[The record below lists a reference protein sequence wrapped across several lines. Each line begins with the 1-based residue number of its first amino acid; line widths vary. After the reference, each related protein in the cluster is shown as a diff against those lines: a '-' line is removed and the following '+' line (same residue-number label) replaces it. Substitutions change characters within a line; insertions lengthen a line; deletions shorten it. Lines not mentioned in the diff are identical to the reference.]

1 MTPSKWHRCAL
12 FTSIAL
18 LVVPS
23 VLGRLNVI
31 RDDMHASIDD
41 TENRKGQQ
49 DVCGDPIPNRD
60 NPRQIL
66 EYLSNTEDNK
76 KTSEY
81 VEKHPFIVDVENGKL
96 DRTRMTSFI
105 VNYARFLSCFSRS
118 LGSALNAF
126 GSDWPTMERRELVRN
141 LLDFYTARLER
152 IQPLAQAF
160 GIDMKEAL
168 MRFEPDQNAM
178 ILSSHISDIIAHAS
192 DISELS
198 APVEVRLGIEA
209 GLHRRIKAALQ
220 TNAAYKPWNLDAN
233 ALAFFDWDKYIDVDD
248 VKRMNDAIIARA
260 VDEGVIVCML
270 RRRLAQMNNG
280 EVHFWDA
287 ANHIPSAAA

>member
-1 MTPSKWHRCAL
+1 
-12 FTSIAL
+12 
-18 LVVPS
+18 
-23 VLGRLNVI
+23 
-31 RDDMHASIDD
+31 MHASIDD
-41 TENRKGQQ
+41 TENGKGQQ

-76 KTSEY
+76 KTNEY
-81 VEKHPFIVDVENGKL
+81 VKKHPFLVDVENGKL
-96 DRTRMTSFI
+96 DRTRMTNFI
-105 VNYARFLSCFSRS
+105 VNYARFLSCFGRS

-141 LLDFYTARLER
+141 LLEFYSARLEK

-168 MRFEPDQNAM
+168 MRFEPDQNAL
-178 ILSSHISDIIAHAS
+178 ILSSHIADIIAHAS

-198 APVEVRLGIEA
+198 APVEIRLSIEA
-209 GLHRRIKAALQ
+209 GLHRRIKSALQ
-220 TNAAYKPWNLDAN
+220 TNAEYKPWNLDAN
-233 ALAFFDWDKYIDVDD
+233 ALAFFDWDEYIDVDE

-287 ANHIPSAAA
+287 ANHIPSATA